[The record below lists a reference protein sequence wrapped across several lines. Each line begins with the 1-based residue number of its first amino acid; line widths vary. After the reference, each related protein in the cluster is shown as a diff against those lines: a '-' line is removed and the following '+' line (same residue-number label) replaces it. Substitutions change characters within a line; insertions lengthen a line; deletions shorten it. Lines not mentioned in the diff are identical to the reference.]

1 MATKKEY
8 LNLIRWSCLVE
19 SFTISYF
26 SVVIVLYL
34 LGEGVTNWVAVSI
47 PVVLEFFRLLA
58 RTFPF
63 VVKFALKVNYKKY
76 HVAHMIMVILLGL
89 IISSCRN
96 VYSIYSF
103 CAILGFLSGIKYSSV
118 TAIDTSNKEYEPYC
132 FVEEE
137 RAYGIGSILGLVT
150 SQILFGISPLAF
162 IIGYLIVGII
172 GLFISVNLNNIK
184 VNDVMESIEENKLD
198 NYDKRN
204 TVIVSTLFG
213 ILAGLW
219 CMTWNGLGELGP
231 LITDKVGYI
240 NAAYYAVEF
249 VLLFIISGNL
259 IKKIKEKR
267 KLLATETIIACVD
280 CTCLF
285 IAAFTL
291 SWWGLLIAFLV
302 SAVGATLGDPL
313 WGSIVS
319 EYSLNDRKRYVIV
332 NKIYF
337 IVRTIFTALSWYFC
351 RECIIRGVESFRY
364 MAIILLALLVITYI
378 IANIVNK
385 KVFNRSI

>member
-1 MATKKEY
+1 MSTKKEY

-19 SFTISYF
+19 SFTINYF

-34 LGEGVTNWVAVSI
+34 LNVGVTNWVAVSI

-63 VVKFALKVNYKKY
+63 AVKFALKVNYKKY
-76 HVAHMIMVILLGL
+76 HILHIAMVILLGL
-89 IISSCRN
+89 IISSCRS
-96 VYSIYSF
+96 VYSIYLF
-103 CAILGFLSGIKYSSV
+103 CAILGFLSGVKYSSV

-132 FVEEE
+132 FIEEE
-137 RAYGIGSILGLVT
+137 RANGIGSILGLVT
-150 SQILFGISPLAF
+150 SQILFSISPLTF
-162 IIGYLIVGII
+162 IIGYIVVGVI
-172 GLFISVNLNNIK
+172 GLLISINLNNIK
-184 VNDVMESIEENKLD
+184 IDDVMESIDESDLD
-198 NYDKRN
+198 KTAKNN
-204 TVIVSTLFG
+204 TIIVSILFG
-213 ILAGLW
+213 IIAGLW
-219 CMTWNGLGELGP
+219 CMAWSGLGELAP
-231 LITDKVGYI
+231 LISDKVGYI

-267 KLLATETIIACVD
+267 KLLATEIVIACVD
-280 CTCLF
+280 CICLL
-285 IAAFTL
+285 IASLTL
-291 SWWGLLIAFLV
+291 SWWGLLIAFLI

-332 NKIYF
+332 NKVYF

-351 RECIIRGVESFRY
+351 RECIIKGVESFKY
-364 MAIILLALLVITYI
+364 MAIILFLLLILTYI
-378 IANIVNK
+378 VANIMNK
-385 KVFNRSI
+385 KIFSKSV